1 VPVLLIA
8 ANRPIHPELGHPPGE
23 LLLAKAYAR
32 RIGPKATLWYL
43 SDVGHNEALQVH
55 PEAYAAQVTAFLA
68 SALSS

>member
-1 VPVLLIA
+1 MPVLLIA

-43 SDVGHNEALQVH
+43 SDVGALLH
-55 PEAYAAQVTAFLA
+55 WPPTSASGRLA
-68 SALSS
+68 R